1 IAKEKIA
8 FDSWKYKYYFEL
20 KKIHGKNITV
30 ICLLCKPMVCE
41 YSTANNSTSNLKKHL
56 DNVHKTTELV
66 ARLDTQQSLKRP
78 RCDDEDEDDD
88 DDDDDIPPAANK
100 KCSYIKLLNFVIEII
115 QPLDI
120 VEQPSFKQLVKGPNT
135 KVMTCKTLMNHI
147 ETYRTMRTTIMVR
160 LADIKSICTTADI
173 WTAHNKSFF
182 GMTCHWIDPTLLQWV
197 STALSCTRIRGKHTF
212 DIIASLIDEI
222 HTSFS
227 LGDKVVRTITD
238 NGSNFAKAFKEY
250 GFQEEE
256 DEETAKVDHK
266 FRLISDVIDQP
277 FQLPKHQRC
286 TIHTLNLIAAYDIH
300 KHLSCTSSTS
310 AVYRSSIA
318 KCSALWNKASCSCKV
333 YEVIE
338 DNANRKLT
346 VPCVTRW
353 NSFYNAVERVMSVEH
368 LRIVCD
374 EMGMVKFKMH
384 EITFLKEYCKV
395 LKPLAM
401 ALDILQG
408 EEKCYYGYLLPTL
421 LKLMDHL
428 QQSKVDLKVTTSL
441 PDAII
446 TSIRK
451 RFALLLDNTEG
462 KPLQE
467 AMLAAVTLPM
477 FKLRWLLEDKH
488 EHAKMVVNEEARK
501 ISSEQQE
508 SAVVCAVSNCDNFFD
523 YLQPA
528 PQAVDVIADEVN
540 KFLCDSDISLAC
552 ISKYLNMGEVFLK
565 YNSLIPSSAPVE
577 RLFSVGARVF
587 APRWNRLSDERV
599 EELILLRYN
608 FELNILLN

>member
-8 FDSWKYKYYFEL
+8 FDSWKYKHYFKF

-41 YSTANNSTSNLKKHL
+41 YSTAKNSTSNLKKHL

-78 RCDDEDEDDD
+78 CCDDDEEDDD
-88 DDDDDIPPAANK
+88 DDITPATNK
-100 KCSYIKLLNFVIEII
+100 KCSYMYAQKSFERKLLNFVIKTI

-120 VEQPSFKQLVKGPNT
+120 VEQPSFKQLVE
-135 KVMTCKTLMNHI
+135 VSAA
-147 ETYRTMRTTIMVR
+147 
-160 LADIKSICTTADI
+160 LA
-173 WTAHNKSFF
+173 
-182 GMTCHWIDPTLLQWV
+182 
-197 STALSCTRIRGKHTF
+197 CTRIRGKHTF
-212 DIIASLIDEI
+212 DVIASLIDEI

-227 LGDKVVRTITD
+227 LGDKVVCTVTD

-250 GFQEEE
+250 GFQEEG
-256 DEETAKVDHK
+256 DEETAEVDHK
-266 FRLISDVIDQP
+266 FGLISDVIDHQP
-277 FQLPKHQRC
+277 FQLLKHQRC
-286 TIHTLNLIAAYDIH
+286 TAHTLNLIAAYDIH

-310 AVYRSSIA
+310 AVYHSSIA
-318 KCSALWNKASCSCKV
+318 KCSAVWNKASHSCKA

-338 DNANRKLT
+338 DNTNRKLI

-353 NSFYNAVERVMSVEH
+353 NSFYNAVERVMSIEH
-368 LRIVCD
+368 LSIVCD
-374 EMGMVKFKMH
+374 EMGMAKFKMH

-421 LKLMDHL
+421 LKLH
-428 QQSKVDLKVTTSL
+428 SKVDLKVATSL

-451 RFALLLDNTEG
+451 RFALLLDTEG
-462 KPLQE
+462 KPFQE
-467 AMLAAVTLPM
+467 AMLAAVALLM

-501 ISSEQQE
+501 ISSEAGTTLPLQQQE

-523 YLQPA
+523 YHQPA
-528 PQAVDVIADEVN
+528 PQAVDVIADKVN

-552 ISKYLNMGEVFLK
+552 MSKYPNMREVFLK
-565 YNSLIPSSAPVE
+565 YNATIPSSAPVE
-577 RLFSVGARVF
+577 RLFSLGTRVF
-587 APRWNRLSDERV
+587 APRRNRLSDERV
-599 EELILLRYN
+599 EELILL
-608 FELNILLN
+608 